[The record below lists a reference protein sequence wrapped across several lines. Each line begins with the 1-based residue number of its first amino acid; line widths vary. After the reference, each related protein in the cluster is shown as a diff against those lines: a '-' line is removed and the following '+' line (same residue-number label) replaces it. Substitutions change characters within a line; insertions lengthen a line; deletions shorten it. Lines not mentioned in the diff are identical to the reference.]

1 MASDTG
7 KRVLIINKMTKAQ
20 YDALQ
25 EKNENELY
33 LIPDIVDSAPTQN
46 SENYV
51 TSGGVYTAL
60 AAKANADKVTI

>member
-46 SENYV
+46 SENYEQMLIKLL
-51 TSGGVYTAL
+51 SS
-60 AAKANADKVTI
+60 